1 MSGELTAV
9 LIVATIFFS
18 LTQIVRTIADNNLRK
33 KLIDKDILD
42 EKVKFLYQ
50 SRQEGQISNSLKWG
64 MVLIAVGAAV
74 LIGQYAPYRFHEEAT
89 ISAMFIMAGLALIAY
104 YVMAKQMDGSPTGEA
119 EEEESKP
126 ARRTRATTKK

>member
-18 LTQIVRTIADNNLRK
+18 LSSIVRTIVDNNLRK
-33 KLIDKDILD
+33 KLIDKGMLNED
-42 EKVKFLYQ
+42 VKFLYQ

-74 LIGQYAPYRFHEEAT
+74 LIGQYAPYSFHEEAT

-104 YVMAKQMDGSPTGEA
+104 YVMAKQMDEKAAQEQDKKPVARTKA
-119 EEEESKP
+119 ASK
-126 ARRTRATTKK
+126 K